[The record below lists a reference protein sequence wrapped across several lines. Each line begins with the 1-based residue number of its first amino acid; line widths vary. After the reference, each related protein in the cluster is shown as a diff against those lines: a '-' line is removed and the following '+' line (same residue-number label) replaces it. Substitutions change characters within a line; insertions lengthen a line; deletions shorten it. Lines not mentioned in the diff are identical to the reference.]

1 MKRELAI
8 QDQEQALARYL
19 DALFTPVVSPVA
31 EPKPRLTEVAVD
43 LNGPLVI
50 VQTPTTSDAVA
61 SAVMDS
67 SSVPTGVAAE
77 QGPARSSSAAMVG
90 IGPGFRAEVLIV
102 RHRGLRLALPMP
114 ALEAVLPAP
123 DDYPRLPGQ
132 ATWMRGVFQH
142 RGRNVPVVSIDVLSP
157 GCDWP
162 ETSAVTPPQI
172 LILGDGRWALH
183 VEEVIGTRALAP
195 GDYRL
200 RAERQRLPWLAGYV
214 TDGLLSLIEG
224 EALAAFL
231 DALVEEGEAGQTA
244 AGASVGGAPVT
255 HARSKAIHGMD
266 TA

>member
-8 QDQEQALARYL
+8 QDQEQALALYL
-19 DALFTPVVSPVA
+19 DALFAPMVSPVT
-31 EPKPRLTEVAVD
+31 EPKPRLTEAAVD
-43 LNGPLVI
+43 LTAPLVI
-50 VQTPTTSDAVA
+50 VQTPTTSAAAA
-61 SAVMDS
+61 SKVMDS
-67 SSVPTGVAAE
+67 SSGPTALVAEPGA
-77 QGPARSSSAAMVG
+77 ARSSSAAMAG
-90 IGPGFRAEVLIV
+90 IGPDFRAEVLIA

-123 DDYPRLPGQ
+123 EDYPRLPGQ

-157 GCDWP
+157 GCDSP
-162 ETSAVTPPQI
+162 KPSAATPPQI
-172 LILGDGRWALH
+172 LILGEGRWALH

-231 DALVEEGEAGQTA
+231 DTLVEEGEAGLIA
-244 AGASVGGAPVT
+244 ARASGGGDPVAR
-255 HARSKAIHGMD
+255 ARSKVIHGMD